1 MKLENIIK
9 NPTEALD
16 YMERLVNNGSPSGF
30 TEINATS
37 DKTNPFKSEGF
48 YLKMISSGSL
58 TVYGKLPEELCE
70 TEGLIVHPDWENHI
84 NNKKIIRDTAL
95 YVIPTSSFR
104 TVKVLGKDYY
114 IKLSYPGVIG
124 RMRRDL
130 EEKHLFSCIQMTQ
143 ILNSLVCDEQVNK
156 LFAFLPETAGAII
169 SLGNGYSTGYIVR
182 SANPVGKNTKNIA
195 YVVPAFSLFGKDRK
209 NTSDLEILNQILLY
223 KKAGN
228 DYLLS
233 DMIQPLI
240 DIYFDCLLKEGIS
253 AEMHSQNI
261 LFGFDKDWNVASIIL
276 RDLESI
282 DKDITIRAAI
292 GKSTFINSYKTIKDS
307 DYNYRI
313 KHSFMF
319 DHKLGEYLVEELIV
333 CASKV
338 KYVDENSLRKS
349 IKEYTCNKYGE
360 YFGELFPSDRKWYKF
375 ENVEINHDVPFRPYV
390 ALDNSTL
397 R

>member
-1 MKLENIIK
+1 MKLEEIIK
-9 NPTEALD
+9 DPIYALN

-30 TEINATS
+30 TEVNSTS
-37 DKTNPFKSEGF
+37 EKTNPFKSEGF
-48 YLKMISSGSL
+48 YLKMIRNGSL
-58 TVYGKLPEELCE
+58 TIYGELPKELRGQ
-70 TEGLIVHPDWENHI
+70 EGLMVHPDWENYI
-84 NNKKIIRDTAL
+84 EDKKIVRDTTL

-130 EEKHLFSCIQMTQ
+130 EEKHILSCIQMTQ
-143 ILNSLVCDEQVNK
+143 ILNSLVLDEKANK
-156 LFAFLPETAGAII
+156 LFSFLPESVGGVT
-169 SLGNGYSTGYIVR
+169 SLGNGSSTGYVVR
-182 SANPVGKNTKNIA
+182 GSIPIGKNTDNIA
-195 YVVPAFSLFGKDRK
+195 YTIPGFSLFGKDRK
-209 NTSDLEILNQILLY
+209 NPFDMEILNQILLY

-228 DYLLS
+228 EYLLS
-233 DMIQPLI
+233 NIIQPLI

-253 AEMHSQNI
+253 PEMHSQNI

-282 DKDITIRAAI
+282 DKDITIRSAL
-292 GKSTFINSYKTIKDS
+292 GKSSFINSYKTIKES

-338 KYVDENSLRKS
+338 KIVDESKLRKS
-349 IKEYTCNKYGE
+349 IKKYTRRKYGE
-360 YFGELFPSDRKWYKF
+360 HFAKLFPSDGKWYKF
-375 ENVEINHDVPFRPYV
+375 ENIEINHDLPFRPYL
-390 ALDNSTL
+390 ALDNSIL